1 MVTDPYWNHNVHHH
15 PAVLAAVPDGCRTA
29 LDAGCGDGLLA
40 RKLAARSASVT
51 GVDRSPE
58 MIELARGHAGVP
70 GNVAYL
76 EADYLA
82 YGALP
87 ERAYDFV
94 SAVAVVHHAPFE
106 EAVTRLA
113 RLTAPGGRLVI
124 VGMAANRT
132 PLDWLISACGVPASL
147 LHARRNGGKRG
158 PVGMPME
165 DVHMS
170 WGRSGGCST
179 DSCPAA
185 PSAARCCG
193 ATSWCGTDHEEA
205 APEVAQG
212 PPPPYRHTVTRRR
225 PSASPEPARG
235 S

>member
-1 MVTDPYWNHNVHHH
+1 VRVSDPYWNHNVHHH

-40 RKLAARSASVT
+40 RKLAGRSVSVT

-58 MIELARGHAGVP
+58 MIELARGHAHVP
-70 GNVAYL
+70 GNVTYL

-82 YGALP
+82 DGALP
-87 ERAYDFV
+87 EDAYDFV

-147 LHARRNGGKRG
+147 LHARRRDGKRG

-165 DVHMS
+165 DAYMS
-170 WGRSGGCST
+170 WRQIRRAVHRLLPGCAYRRTLLWRYVVVWDRPREGG
-179 DSCPAA
+179 P
-185 PSAARCCG
+185 
-193 ATSWCGTDHEEA
+193 
-205 APEVAQG
+205 
-212 PPPPYRHTVTRRR
+212 
-225 PSASPEPARG
+225 
-235 S
+235 

>member
-1 MVTDPYWNHNVHHH
+1 MSDPYWNHNVHHH

-40 RKLAARSASVT
+40 RKLAGRSVSVT

-58 MIELARGHAGVP
+58 MIELARGHAHVP
-70 GNVAYL
+70 DNVTYL

-82 YGALP
+82 DGALP
-87 ERAYDFV
+87 EDAYDFV

-113 RLTAPGGRLVI
+113 RLTAP
-124 VGMAANRT
+124 ANRT

-147 LHARRNGGKRG
+147 LHARRRGGKRG

-165 DVHMS
+165 DAYMS
-170 WGRSGGCST
+170 WRQIRRAVHRLLPGCAYRRTLLWRYVVVWDRPREGG
-179 DSCPAA
+179 P
-185 PSAARCCG
+185 
-193 ATSWCGTDHEEA
+193 
-205 APEVAQG
+205 
-212 PPPPYRHTVTRRR
+212 
-225 PSASPEPARG
+225 
-235 S
+235 